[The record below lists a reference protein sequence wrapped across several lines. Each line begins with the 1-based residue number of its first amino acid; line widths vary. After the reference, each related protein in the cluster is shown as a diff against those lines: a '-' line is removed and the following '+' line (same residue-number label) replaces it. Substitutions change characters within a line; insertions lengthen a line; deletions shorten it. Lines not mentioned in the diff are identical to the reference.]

1 MAACSSADAAG
12 RSPIFLKPRQLGA
25 GIGSLFQIGNPVPGN
40 RLSQIGLDSLPP
52 DIAVPAYDRSAV
64 TPGIVHLGVGAFHRA
79 HQAVFIDDCIGR
91 GETGW
96 GIVAASMRSADTRD
110 TLAPQDNLYT
120 YCERN
125 GQTETF
131 RIIGSIL
138 EILVAPEDPRQLI
151 DRLTDPRVRI
161 VTLTV
166 TEKGYLANLSERRLL
181 RAHPDILNDLD
192 PEKAPRSIHGVLLAA
207 IRQRRAEAA
216 VPLTLVSCDNL
227 PSNGKVLKA
236 LLVEFAGMA
245 DPDLADYIAG
255 NISCPC
261 IMVDRIVPATTDR
274 DREAVALALGVED
287 AWPVVAEPYFRWVI
301 EDQFPHGRPHLEASG
316 VEFVDD
322 VEPYEHMKL
331 RMLNGAHT
339 AIAAIG
345 QIAGLETVADVY
357 ADPRVRRFIDRYWAE
372 VDPTLSPDL
381 DGAGYVDGLR
391 TRFANPSL
399 RHRAVQIA
407 SDASQKVP
415 QRILA
420 PLAELIDQGRP
431 HAAVLMATALWICSC
446 AAHNEKDEP
455 IVINDPAFNEWPA
468 VDQQT
473 LSTEQVVKR
482 FLEFDRVFETGC
494 KSRPGFATALAAACH
509 AIKTKGALGAIDSID

>member
-1 MAACSSADAAG
+1 VS
-12 RSPIFLKPRQLGA
+12 
-25 GIGSLFQIGNPVPGN
+25 GN
-40 RLSQIGLDSLPP
+40 RLSQKALASLPAE
-52 DIAVPAYDRSAV
+52 IAVPGYDRATV

-91 GETGW
+91 GDTQW

-110 TLAPQDNLYT
+110 ALAPQDSFYT

-125 GQTETF
+125 GETVAY
-131 RIIGSIL
+131 RVIGSIL
-138 EILVAPEDPRQLI
+138 EIFVAPEGPSVLI
-151 DRLTDPRVRI
+151 DRLSDPRIRI

-166 TEKGYLANLSERRLL
+166 TEKGYLANLSERTLL
-181 RAHPDILNDLD
+181 RAHPDVQNDLD
-192 PEKAPRSIHGVLLAA
+192 ATKDPRSIYGVLIAA
-207 IRQRRAEAA
+207 FKNRRAQGA

-236 LLVEFAGMA
+236 LLVEFANLT
-245 DPDLADYIAG
+245 DPDLANYIAQ
-255 NISCPC
+255 NVSCPC
-261 IMVDRIVPATTDR
+261 VMVDRIVPATTDQ
-274 DREAVALALGVED
+274 DRAAVAAALGVDD

-301 EDQFPHGRPHLEASG
+301 EDHFPHGRPSLEASG

-357 ADPRVRRFIDRYWAE
+357 ADPRVGRFIDRYWSE
-372 VDPTLSPDL
+372 IDPTLSPDL
-381 DGAGYVDGLR
+381 NGANYVAGLR
-391 TRFANPSL
+391 QRFANPSL
-399 RHRAVQIA
+399 RHKAVQIA

-420 PLAELIDQGRP
+420 PLAELMDQGKP
-431 HAAVLMATALWICSC
+431 HDAVLMATALWICSC
-446 AAHNEKDEP
+446 SAQNENGEP
-455 IVINDPAFNEWPA
+455 IIINDPAFNQLPV

-473 LSTEQVVKR
+473 LPTEQFVEHFLTFDHVFSTEWRKR
-482 FLEFDRVFETGC
+482 
-494 KSRPGFATALAAACH
+494 SGFIEALVAACH
-509 AIKTKGALGAIDSID
+509 AIKTYGALRAIDDIA

>member
-1 MAACSSADAAG
+1 MPA
-12 RSPIFLKPRQLGA
+12 
-25 GIGSLFQIGNPVPGN
+25 N
-40 RLSQIGLDSLPP
+40 RLSQAALADLPA
-52 DIAVPAYDRSAV
+52 AVALPAYDRSMV

-79 HQAVFIDDCIGR
+79 HQAVFVDDCIGR
-91 GETGW
+91 GETQW

-110 TLAPQDNLYT
+110 ALAPQDNLYT
-120 YCERN
+120 YCERA
-125 GQTETF
+125 GQTETY
-131 RIIGSIL
+131 RVIGSIL
-138 EILVAPEDPRQLI
+138 EILVAPEDPGRLV
-151 DRLTDPRVRI
+151 DRLCDPRVRI

-166 TEKGYLANLSERRLL
+166 TEKGYLANLSERTLL
-181 RAHPDILNDLD
+181 RNHPDILNDLD
-192 PEKAPRSIHGVLLAA
+192 PGKDPRSIHGVLLAA
-207 IRQRRAEAA
+207 IRKRRADGA

-236 LLVEFAGMA
+236 LLVEFAGMT
-245 DPDLADYIAG
+245 DPALAGYLAE

-261 IMVDRIVPATTDR
+261 VMVDRIVPATTDR
-274 DREAVALALGVED
+274 DRQAVTQALGAED
-287 AWPVVAEPYFRWVI
+287 AWPVIAEPYFRWVI

-345 QIAGLETVADVY
+345 QITGLETVSDVY
-357 ADPRVRRFIDRYWAE
+357 ADPRVRRFIDRYWSE
-372 VDPTLSPDL
+372 IEPTLSPHL
-381 DGAGYVDGLR
+381 DGAGYVEGLR

-420 PLAELIDQGRP
+420 PLGELIDEGRS
-431 HAAVLMATALWICSC
+431 HGAVLMAAALWICSC
-446 AAHNEKDEP
+446 AARNEKGEP
-455 IVINDPAFNEWPA
+455 IIIHDPAFNEWPA
-468 VDQQT
+468 IDQEV
-473 LSTEQVVKR
+473 LSPEQVAEH
-482 FLEFDRVFETGC
+482 FLGFDRVFGTEWRD
-494 KSRPGFATALAAACH
+494 RPDFAAALAAACH
-509 AIKTKGALGAIDSID
+509 AIKTNGALGAIDNIA

>member
-1 MAACSSADAAG
+1 LEHA
-12 RSPIFLKPRQLGA
+12 
-25 GIGSLFQIGNPVPGN
+25 VPGN
-40 RLSQIGLDSLPP
+40 RLSQATLAHLPAN
-52 DIAVPAYDRSAV
+52 ITVPTYDRSSV

-79 HQAVFIDDCIGR
+79 HQAVFVDDCIGR
-91 GETGW
+91 GETQW

-110 TLAPQDNLYT
+110 ALAPQDNLYT
-120 YCERN
+120 YCERD
-125 GQTETF
+125 GHTETQ

-138 EILVAPEDPRQLI
+138 EILVAPEDPGRLI
-151 DRLTDPRVRI
+151 DRLCDPRVRI

-166 TEKGYLANLSERRLL
+166 TEKGYLANLSEQTLL
-181 RAHPDILNDLD
+181 RTHPDILNDLD
-192 PEKAPRSIHGVLLAA
+192 ATKPARSIHGVLVAA
-207 IRQRRAEAA
+207 IRRRRAEGA

-236 LLVEFAGMA
+236 LLVEFAGVT
-245 DPDLADYIAG
+245 DPELADYIAQ

-261 IMVDRIVPATTDR
+261 VMVDRIVPATTDR
-274 DREAVALALGVED
+274 DREAVAASLGVED
-287 AWPVVAEPYFRWVI
+287 VWPVVAEPYFRWVI
-301 EDQFPHGRPHLEASG
+301 EDHFPHGRPHLEASG

-345 QIAGLETVADVY
+345 QITGLETVADVY
-357 ADPRVRRFIDRYWAE
+357 ADPRVRRFIDRYWREIA
-372 VDPTLSPDL
+372 PTLSAHL
-381 DGAGYVDGLR
+381 DGAGYVEGLR

-420 PLAELIDQGRP
+420 PLAELIGEGRP
-431 HAAVLMATALWICSC
+431 HNAVLMAAALWIRSC
-446 AAHNEKDEP
+446 AARNENGDP
-455 IVINDPAFNEWPA
+455 IVIHDPAFNEWPA
-468 VDQQT
+468 IDQQV
-473 LSTEQVVKR
+473 LSPEQVVER
-482 FLEFDRVFETGC
+482 FLGFERVFGPEW
-494 KSRPGFATALAAACH
+494 KNRPNFTAALAKACR
-509 AIKTKGALGAIDSID
+509 AIQTHGALSAIDDIA